1 VSEGPRLKEIV
12 SPDDPDLKDL
22 SALMDVTFA
31 DPNIVL
37 GLERLQEFLAA
48 NGPGAPRRFCILVAT
63 DSGRDGAVVGGT
75 VFSYVVRSNCGF
87 SEYIVVDR
95 RAHGTGIGRLLFDAR
110 KNVLDAD
117 ARRFGHDACHGLFI
131 EADHPQRVPA
141 DFAAIERETALD
153 AWERLRLFDYLGFR
167 RVQVAYVQP
176 PLAPDKQPIDYL
188 DLLFAPW
195 PEQAAAR
202 IPTDWIVDTL
212 QVIWSAWTPEL
223 AATYMARLRKAVA
236 TGSVPLQPLSSRA
249 R

>member
-1 VSEGPRLKEIV
+1 
-12 SPDDPDLKDL
+12 
-22 SALMDVTFA
+22 
-31 DPNIVL
+31 
-37 GLERLQEFLAA
+37 
-48 NGPGAPRRFCILVAT
+48 
-63 DSGRDGAVVGGT
+63 
-75 VFSYVVRSNCGF
+75 VR
-87 SEYIVVDR
+87 
-95 RAHGTGIGRLLFDAR
+95 
-110 KNVLDAD
+110 
-117 ARRFGHDACHGLFI
+117 
-131 EADHPQRVPA
+131 
-141 DFAAIERETALD
+141 
-153 AWERLRLFDYLGFR
+153 
-167 RVQVAYVQP
+167 VAYVQP